1 MNSSY
6 LPHVLRIW
14 SDMLLQNKE
23 LIPDP
28 ASLGPMV
35 RILFAVGWFGLVMGE
50 SGSNGT
56 GWGGRPVAPL
66 DHAQAQQQ
74 RAKTGR
80 AAGCSHVKELLLQG
94 QLIQRSPRVGDFRL
108 RPDQFASLER
118 WPWLKSCCRWDRTG
132 NTHIL
137 DREQDMSIHWG
148 DGIHRRL
155 TWGVGRSPRNIC
167 VKE

>member
-1 MNSSY
+1 MKINSSY
-6 LPHVLRIW
+6 LPHVLCIRP
-14 SDMLLQNKE
+14 DVLFQNEE

-35 RILFAVGWFGLVMGE
+35 RILLGVGRFGLVVGE

-80 AAGCSHVKELLLQG
+80 AAGCSHVKQLRLQR
-94 QLIQRSPRVGDFRL
+94 QLTQRSPTVGGFRF
-108 RPDQFASLER
+108 RSDQFASLGR
-118 WPWLKSCCRWDRTG
+118 WPWVKSCCR
-132 NTHIL
+132 
-137 DREQDMSIHWG
+137 
-148 DGIHRRL
+148 
-155 TWGVGRSPRNIC
+155 
-167 VKE
+167 